1 MHILK
6 KEYSVSAKSPK
17 IVWDMIGNAAGMQK
31 WLADSVT
38 EDGNHWTFT
47 WGKPWT
53 ERDTKVSEVL
63 EIVKPCYIRLKWDYK
78 EVDPQ
83 AYWEIRIEQSEL
95 TGHINLVITDYADD
109 EDIDDLSNLW
119 DENMERLHR
128 VSGI

>member
-63 EIVKPCYIRLKWDYK
+63 EIVKPCYIRLKWDYQ
-78 EVDPQ
+78 EV
-83 AYWEIRIEQSEL
+83 
-95 TGHINLVITDYADD
+95 
-109 EDIDDLSNLW
+109 EDRKS
-119 DENMERLHR
+119 
-128 VSGI
+128 VV